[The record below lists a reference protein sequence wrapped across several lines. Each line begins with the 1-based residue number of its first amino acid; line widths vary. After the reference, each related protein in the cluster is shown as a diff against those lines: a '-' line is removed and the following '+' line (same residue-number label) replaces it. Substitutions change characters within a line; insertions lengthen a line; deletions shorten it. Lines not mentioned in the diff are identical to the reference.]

1 MTKWQKKKLEML
13 GFISVH
19 PWRCEMQDMQHLFLS
34 ADQTVMI
41 RRVSSGDR
49 EALILTCNFETVK
62 LGV

>member
-1 MTKWQKKKLEML
+1 
-13 GFISVH
+13 
-19 PWRCEMQDMQHLFLS
+19 MQDMQRLFLS